1 MFNFFKW
8 LLMLKICKREPE
20 FARYLEFHG
29 AKVRKNFDIGKQN
42 RKYFST
48 LTFLYKTRG
57 LPVVGTRR
65 LDGASAV
72 SPYPRPCVPVIILS

>member
-29 AKVRKNFDIGKQN
+29 AKVRKK
-42 RKYFST
+42 
-48 LTFLYKTRG
+48 LTW
-57 LPVVGTRR
+57 
-65 LDGASAV
+65 ASKIV
-72 SPYPRPCVPVIILS
+72 NIFQL